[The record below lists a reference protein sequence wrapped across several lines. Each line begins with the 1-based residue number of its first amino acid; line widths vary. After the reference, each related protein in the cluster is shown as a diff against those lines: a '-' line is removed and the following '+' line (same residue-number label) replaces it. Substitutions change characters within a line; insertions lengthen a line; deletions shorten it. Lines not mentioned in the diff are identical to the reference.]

1 MVANEGRDNIIARR
15 LDRLFSTVTDVDGR
29 LYSLQAVS
37 TALRERYGIDRS
49 PQYIQMLRTGIR
61 DNPTIN
67 VLHALA
73 DFFGVPVSYLL
84 SGDDEV
90 RSIDE
95 QLELLVQLRRHG
107 VTRIAMRAAALSEAG
122 QRFILQAINT
132 ARLAEGLPTPDNDA
146 AEEES

>member
-1 MVANEGRDNIIARR
+1 MVANEGPDNIIARR
-15 LDRLFSTVTDVDGR
+15 LDRLFSTVTDADGR

-37 TALRERYGIDRS
+37 TALRDRYGIDRS

-61 DNPTIN
+61 ANPTVN

-73 DFFGVPVSYLL
+73 DFFGVPTSYLL
-84 SGDDEV
+84 ADDDEV

-107 VTRIAMRAAALSEAG
+107 VTRIAMRAAPLSEASR
-122 QRFILQAINT
+122 RFILQAIDT
-132 ARLAEGLPTPDNDA
+132 ARRAEGLPAPDNEVA
-146 AEEES
+146 GEE